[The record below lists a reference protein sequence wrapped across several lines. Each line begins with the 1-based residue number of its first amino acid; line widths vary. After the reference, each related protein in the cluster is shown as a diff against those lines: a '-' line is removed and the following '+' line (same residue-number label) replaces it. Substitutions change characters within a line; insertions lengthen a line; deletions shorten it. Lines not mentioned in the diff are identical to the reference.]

1 LEIVVNTRL
10 LIKDK
15 LEGIGQFS
23 YETLKIITT
32 NNPDVHFYFLF
43 DRDFDEE
50 FIFSENITPIVLSP
64 KARHPFLFIWWFEVE
79 VAAILNKIKPDL
91 FLSPDGYLSLRAN
104 CKQLPVIH
112 DINFEHFKG
121 SLPWLVQK
129 YYTYFF
135 PRFAK
140 KATRIATVSEFSKND
155 ISTTYKIEK
164 NKIDVV
170 FNGVAKHFY
179 PISEE
184 EKTNVKQK
192 LSNNRNYFFY
202 IGSLH
207 PRKNILN
214 LIKAF
219 EIFKEKTS
227 SDFKL
232 VLAGE
237 SYFWNTEMKEFLTKK
252 TIKENVIFTGRISDQ
267 EASNFLAAS
276 FGLVYVPFFEGFGI
290 PIIEAFNCHVPVITS
305 NTSSMPEVAN
315 GAALLANPYD
325 INSIAKEMENLVL
338 NESIRAGLI
347 EKGKIRARDFSSKKT
362 ADLLWSC
369 IVKTINE

>member
-23 YETLKIITT
+23 YEALKIITT
-32 NNPDVHFYFLF
+32 NNPNVHFYFLF

-50 FIFSENITPIVLSP
+50 FIFSENITPIVLRP

-79 VAAILNKIKPDL
+79 VATILNKIKPDL

-155 ISTTYKIEK
+155 ISTTYQIEK

-227 SDFKL
+227 SDFML

-237 SYFWNTEMKEFLTKK
+237 SYFWNTEMKEFLSKN

-267 EASNFLAAS
+267 EAANFLAAS

-325 INSIAKEMENLVL
+325 INSIATEMENLVL
-338 NESIRAGLI
+338 NESIRVSLI

-362 ADLLWSC
+362 AELLWNS
-369 IVKTINE
+369 IIKTVNQ